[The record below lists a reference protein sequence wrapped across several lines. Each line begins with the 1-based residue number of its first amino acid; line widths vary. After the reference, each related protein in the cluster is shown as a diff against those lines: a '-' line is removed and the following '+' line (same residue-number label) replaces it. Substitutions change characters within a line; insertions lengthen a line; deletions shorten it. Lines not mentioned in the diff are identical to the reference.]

1 MQPHLHPY
9 FERAAREGSG
19 KTAILDVKGLII
31 IIHGLHAGKSPEP
44 WVFSTQYKVTFS
56 HKLFWQPLQTIWTQ
70 IRTNRMSVLK
80 CRSWSGSKLFDT
92 LMVFLK
98 EFSKVDFEKKGAAYL
113 FRFMPWLGRLG
124 PQESQTECTG
134 SYGCCREMAWCSSG
148 KYLFLSYDVT
158 VIQWIRFIL

>member
-56 HKLFWQPLQTIWTQ
+56 HKLF
-70 IRTNRMSVLK
+70 
-80 CRSWSGSKLFDT
+80 
-92 LMVFLK
+92 
-98 EFSKVDFEKKGAAYL
+98 
-113 FRFMPWLGRLG
+113 
-124 PQESQTECTG
+124 
-134 SYGCCREMAWCSSG
+134 
-148 KYLFLSYDVT
+148 
-158 VIQWIRFIL
+158 